1 MERHDKVFALV
12 LAPGKANVPN
22 HANKATSWDKSMEA
36 GSPNLVQL
44 VQEGLVVSYVTHLPL
59 AHVVAFQSPVGRRG
73 NNKMDTF
80 RAQKLNTSR
89 VSSMKVVLCRKLL
102 QFCFYRRDDPRV
114 LGDSREIGLMIGYRT
129 DLLEEEFG
137 WIEGDV

>member
-1 MERHDKVFALV
+1 
-12 LAPGKANVPN
+12 
-22 HANKATSWDKSMEA
+22 
-36 GSPNLVQL
+36 
-44 VQEGLVVSYVTHLPL
+44 
-59 AHVVAFQSPVGRRG
+59 
-73 NNKMDTF
+73 MDTF